1 MLDIAP
7 LSMTDEADGAPAN
20 GYRVS
25 GILREFKPFRP
36 FSIVFEYPIH
46 KVDTTGILD
55 MAAEEG
61 SVPDLQR
68 KGRVAQTSRK
78 EFRQLQIK
86 QRITRALNSG
96 EEITTAMLTEEF
108 QASPKTIGRDIRE
121 MNDKFG
127 VRFAIKQKSGVIF
140 EE

>member
-1 MLDIAP
+1 MVTLKEFYRLLGTCSLDISVGNINAP
-7 LSMTDEADGAPAN
+7 SYAIF
-20 GYRVS
+20 V
-25 GILREFKPFRP
+25 
-36 FSIVFEYPIH
+36 
-46 KVDTTGILD
+46 GILD

-86 QRITRALNSG
+86 QRITKALIAG
-96 EEITTAMLTEEF
+96 EEVTTSNLAEEF
-108 QASPKTIGRDIRE
+108 NMGLKTVGRDIKDINE
-121 MNDKFG
+121 KFG
-127 VRFAIKQKSGVIF
+127 VMFKVRNGSGVIY